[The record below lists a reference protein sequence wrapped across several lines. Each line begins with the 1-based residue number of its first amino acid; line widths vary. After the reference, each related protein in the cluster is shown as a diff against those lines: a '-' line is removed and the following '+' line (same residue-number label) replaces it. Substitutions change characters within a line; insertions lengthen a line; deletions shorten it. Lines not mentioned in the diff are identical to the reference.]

1 MEDLQSSNDEEKI
14 VRCGQE
20 VKANLGNRFFC
31 LEMKLCSIGRGQ
43 RLNEVIHLHY
53 ILLISNI
60 VLPVD

>member
-1 MEDLQSSNDEEKI
+1 MEDLQNSNDEEKI
-14 VRCGQE
+14 EVLCGQE

-53 ILLISNI
+53 I
-60 VLPVD
+60 